1 MSVNADAQ
9 GNGQS
14 GEFSSKIPRSEP
26 LTTSGHKPGVKVGN
40 DAAPEFSAQVLPA
53 GSAPAD
59 RTFKPNPINETPGQA
74 NNDDTLRAHGKESTY
89 TSASD
94 TLGGATSGDVHT
106 GLGQPTDVSATEEK
120 YGSGTGLA
128 GRGASGALSGNLPVD
143 ERTTPSQ
150 RGLERESGALAGKKF
165 DTDGGAE
172 ETPNV
177 TADELAAE
185 TD

>member
-1 MSVNADAQ
+1 MSVNAAAQ
-9 GNGQS
+9 GTAQS

-40 DAAPEFSAQVLPA
+40 DAAPTFSAQVLPA

-59 RTFKPNPINETPGQA
+59 RTFAPNPIHETPGQA
-74 NNDDTLRAHGKESTY
+74 NNEDALGAGGEESTY
-89 TSASD
+89 TAAAD

-106 GLGQPTDVSATEEK
+106 GLGLPVEVSATEQK
-120 YGSGTGLA
+120 YGAGTGLV
-128 GRGASGALSGNLPVD
+128 GRGASGAASGNVPVD

-150 RGLERESGALAGKKF
+150 RGLERESGVLAGRKF

-172 ETPNV
+172 ETPGV
-177 TADELAAE
+177 TAEELAAE
-185 TD
+185 RK

>member
-9 GNGQS
+9 GNGQ

-26 LTTSGHKPGVKVGN
+26 MMTSGHKPGMKVGN

-59 RTFKPNPINETPGQA
+59 RTFEPNPINETPGQA

-106 GLGQPTDVSATEEK
+106 GLGLPTDISATEEK
-120 YGSGTGLA
+120 HGSGTGLA
-128 GRGASGALSGNLPVD
+128 GRGTSGAPSGSMPVD

-150 RGLERESGALAGKKF
+150 RGLERESGHLAGKKF
-165 DTDGGAE
+165 NTDGGAE

-185 TD
+185 TN